1 MKRNPKNLTDREF
14 DLLVVG
20 GGIHGAAITWEA
32 TRRGLK
38 TALIEK
44 GDFGQATSA
53 NSLKII
59 HGGLRYLQQADLKRM
74 RQSIKARRRFME
86 FAPHLVQPQPFLIP
100 LFGHGLRGREIMAL
114 GLALNDLV
122 SWDRNQGL
130 QEHNFLPRGRVIP
143 REVCL
148 SLLPGITKEGLTG
161 GAVWY
166 DGLVQ
171 HTERLTL
178 EFILSAAD
186 LGATT
191 ANYIQATSLL
201 LDQETVNGVKAIEVF
216 SQTEFPIR
224 AGMVVNASGPW
235 LEGVFQPRPYPAQ
248 AALHWAKGINLVI
261 NKPLFTTY
269 GVGLEGPGERGLG
282 KASPKKGSRF
292 FFFVPWQ
299 GQVMVGTEYHPYQGD
314 PGECRIEKEEL
325 EEFLEAVNDLYPPAG
340 LGLKNISF
348 FHFGLLPLS
357 EGQWVDEGHPEPDRQ
372 FKILDHESLAK
383 IKGLISIKSTK
394 YTTAPLVAEKV
405 VDLILAKGKRPDR
418 SHAHPGSI
426 SDYDKMS
433 LEKDLSYFFSG
444 AQGPSPGELAHH
456 FWENYGPRSKA
467 LLSYGRQDPQAFQAI
482 SPDPP
487 LTKAEVIHGIR
498 EEMALKLSDIVFR
511 RTSLARAGCP
521 KRELLDQVAQIMAAA
536 LGWDGNKR
544 HQEIEE
550 VLKSYGPLRAEA

>member
-59 HGGLRYLQQADLKRM
+59 HGGLRYLQQADLKRT

-86 FAPHLVQPQPFLIP
+86 FAPHLVHPQPFLIP
-100 LFGHGLRGREIMAL
+100 LFGHGLKGREIMAL

-130 QEHNFLPRGRVIP
+130 QEDNFLPRGRVIP
-143 REVCL
+143 REACL

-178 EFILSAAD
+178 EFILSASD
-186 LGATT
+186 LGATA

-235 LEGVFQPRPYPAQ
+235 LEVLFQPRPHPSQ
-248 AALHWAKGINLVI
+248 APLHWAKGINLVI
-261 NKPLFTTY
+261 NKPLFTTF
-269 GVGLEGPGERGLG
+269 GVGLEGPRERGLG
-282 KASPKKGSRF
+282 KPLPKKGSRF

-299 GQVMVGTEYHPYQGD
+299 GQVMSRD
-314 PGECRIEKEEL
+314 RISSLPG
-325 EEFLEAVNDLYPPAG
+325 
-340 LGLKNISF
+340 
-348 FHFGLLPLS
+348 
-357 EGQWVDEGHPEPDRQ
+357 
-372 FKILDHESLAK
+372 
-383 IKGLISIKSTK
+383 
-394 YTTAPLVAEKV
+394 
-405 VDLILAKGKRPDR
+405 
-418 SHAHPGSI
+418 
-426 SDYDKMS
+426 
-433 LEKDLSYFFSG
+433 
-444 AQGPSPGELAHH
+444 
-456 FWENYGPRSKA
+456 
-467 LLSYGRQDPQAFQAI
+467 
-482 SPDPP
+482 
-487 LTKAEVIHGIR
+487 
-498 EEMALKLSDIVFR
+498 
-511 RTSLARAGCP
+511 
-521 KRELLDQVAQIMAAA
+521 
-536 LGWDGNKR
+536 
-544 HQEIEE
+544 
-550 VLKSYGPLRAEA
+550 